1 MPKFKKGSKEAKAY
15 MAKIRNMKKGS
26 KIGAVKSKPAT
37 KKAKPKTTELHK
49 DSKSHNVNVRIVS
62 GISNER
68 PIITRNALES
78 DLEKALDQ
86 YEILKRQKREEQK
99 NKNYKMDPFNKKLL
113 LRYPKYIAS
122 LKKQIRDQNKL
133 ILQNFK

>member
-1 MPKFKKGSKEAKAY
+1 MPKFKKGSQEAKAY

-37 KKAKPKTTELHK
+37 KKSTPKNTLHK
-49 DSKSHNVNVRIVS
+49 DTKSHNVNIRVMS

-68 PIITRNALES
+68 PIITRNALER
-78 DLEKALDQ
+78 DLENALKQFENLKAL
-86 YEILKRQKREEQK
+86 KRDEQK
-99 NKNYKMDPFNKKLL
+99 NKNFTMDPFNKRML